1 MKNKLGFTL
10 IELMVSMA
18 LFSMMMLLVGMV
30 MQRAEA
36 QTNLN
41 ENRMIIQENLREGL
55 YKMGQEIRESSP
67 TQLSITNGGTQLSFR
82 IPANVSNSGVIAWSS
97 PILYQ
102 VGGNGTQLIRTDTGT
117 GVSTVLANHVQTVT
131 FTSAGAAATIT
142 YDLTL
147 RRTLTNGRII
157 SIVSRGQARLRNT

>member
-1 MKNKLGFTL
+1 MKNKSGFTL
-10 IELMVSMA
+10 IELMVSTA
-18 LFSMMMLLVGMV
+18 LFAMMMLLVGMV

-41 ENRMIIQENLREGL
+41 ENRMVIHENLREAL
-55 YKMGQEIRESSP
+55 YRMGQEIRESSP
-67 TQLSITNGGTQLSFR
+67 AQLSITNGGTQLSFR
-82 IPANVSNSGVIAWSS
+82 IPANVNNSGVIAWSN
-97 PILYQ
+97 PITYQ

-117 GVSTVLANHVQTVT
+117 GANTVLANHVQGIL
-131 FTSAGAAATIT
+131 FTNTGSAATIN